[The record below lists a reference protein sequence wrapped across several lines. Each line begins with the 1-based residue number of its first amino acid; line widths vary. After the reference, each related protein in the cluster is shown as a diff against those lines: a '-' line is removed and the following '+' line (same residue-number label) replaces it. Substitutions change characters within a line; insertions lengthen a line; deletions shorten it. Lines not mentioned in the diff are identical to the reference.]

1 MDWMHKEKNMHKLE
15 TEWLAKMYSYPGS
28 SSIFYLPSSKLLWA
42 GSNKP
47 QIQGSQKC
55 SLSRT
60 TGRISMTEHW
70 GKADRGH
77 RKTTESTR
85 KQRNGINSGIKG
97 KRKKR
102 REHTLWGTRTRHSYA
117 SRGLDSVLLGHCCS
131 GTSVVLSQGGVK
143 VTAIC
148 SNWTEGLLCN
158 PKCLLLSPFISST
171 GISKAE
177 PPSYLTPRCC
187 ANK

>member
-70 GKADRGH
+70 GKAEV
-77 RKTTESTR
+77 TEKPLNLPANKEMELIQALR
-85 KQRNGINSGIKG
+85 EREK
-97 KRKKR
+97 KKR
-102 REHTLWGTRTRHSYA
+102 THTVG
-117 SRGLDSVLLGHCCS
+117 
-131 GTSVVLSQGGVK
+131 
-143 VTAIC
+143 
-148 SNWTEGLLCN
+148 
-158 PKCLLLSPFISST
+158 
-171 GISKAE
+171 
-177 PPSYLTPRCC
+177 
-187 ANK
+187 NKDQT